1 LRRLVAK
8 VVPSGLVGHM
18 GRETLSGLVVRM
30 LRTEL
35 GRRYFAREHD
45 LVGQLASSGRLE
57 ESLDDLEES
66 LDGPGESLDD
76 LEESLDGLGESLDDL
91 VESWGG
97 QAERME
103 QVSCDLLEASLA
115 YQVDRRQGDLVV
127 EGLGEA

>member
-66 LDGPGESLDD
+66 LDG
-76 LEESLDGLGESLDDL
+76 LGESLDDL

-103 QVSCDLLEASLA
+103 QVSCDLLEVSLA